1 MKINI
6 SCKVEKAISKD
17 QTRHAITAPWL
28 TVDSKV
34 IATDGKILA
43 VIPCEVNEGDAPGYI
58 PTDALKASRKG
69 RGATGEMVLT
79 RAECQVLNGATFPV
93 DNERTAPDWT
103 AVIPPADRPIKMRV
117 ALDPERLAA
126 LAEAMGAGAVVLEI
140 EDESSP
146 ITVRP
151 ASKGYGD
158 VPAEPGAFGVIMPCR
173 FI

>member
-1 MKINI
+1 MKINTL
-6 SCKVEKAISKD
+6 CKIEKAISRD

-28 TVDSKV
+28 SADNKV

-43 VIPCEVNEGDAPGYI
+43 VIPCQVDGGDEPGYI

-69 RGATGEMVLT
+69 RGATGEMALT
-79 RAECQVLNGATFPV
+79 RTECRVSGGATFPV

-103 AVIPPADRPIKMRV
+103 AVTPPADRPIKMRV

-126 LAEAMGAGAVVLEI
+126 LAEAMGAGAVILEI
-140 EDESSP
+140 ESESSP

-151 ASKGYGD
+151 ASKGHGD

>member
-1 MKINI
+1 MKINT
-6 SCKVEKAISKD
+6 SCKIEKAISRD

-28 TVDSKV
+28 SADSKV

-43 VIPCEVNEGDAPGYI
+43 IVPCQVDGGDEPGYI

-69 RGATGEMVLT
+69 RGATGEMALT
-79 RAECQVLNGATFPV
+79 RTECRVSGGAAFPV

-103 AVIPPADRPIKMRV
+103 AIIPPADRPIKMRV

-126 LAEAMGAGAVVLEI
+126 LAEAMGAGAVILEI
-140 EDESSP
+140 ENESSP

-151 ASKGYGD
+151 ASKGHGD

>member
-6 SCKVEKAISKD
+6 QCKVEKAISKN

-28 TVDSKV
+28 TADGKV

-43 VIPCEVNEGDAPGYI
+43 VIPCEVNEGDEPGYI

-79 RAECQVLNGATFPV
+79 RAECQVLNGATYPA

-103 AVIPPADRPIKMRV
+103 VVIPSGDRPIKIRV
-117 ALDPERLAA
+117 AFDPERLAA
-126 LAEAMGAGAVVLEI
+126 LAEAMGAGAVILEI
-140 EDESSP
+140 EDETSP

-173 FI
+173 F